1 MKKSCGNC
9 PQHCPFLRD
18 ERTWPGHVARSVD
31 DPKLTSLAFS
41 NDCKP
46 NDLPLILVSLIRVV
60 QSARIG
66 QGAAK
71 SAKTCKCHR

>member
-31 DPKLTSLAFS
+31 DPLRAFQIDAKRFALA
-41 NDCKP
+41 D
-46 NDLPLILVSLIRVV
+46 
-60 QSARIG
+60 A
-66 QGAAK
+66 QGVE
-71 SAKTCKCHR
+71 R